1 MASDG
6 RRNYSVYSGSRS
18 LGVRKAWTGAEA
30 VVEYLTTMGCRRNEI
45 VTLGP
50 NAVVGHGATFTAKPV
65 VVEQAA
71 AA

>member
-30 VVEYLTTMGCRRNEI
+30 VVEYLTTMGCRSNEI
-45 VTLGP
+45 VALGT
-50 NAVVGHGATFTAKPV
+50 NAFVWRGATITAKPV